1 MEDNLGNT
9 ESRLQEIYDY
19 QLYPAFIEDRLIVL
33 GDQSRRNNLRIDGIM
48 KRANETWED
57 SEKELDTLFKESLGI
72 EEEVVTERA
81 HRMKKDKNKKTNRPR
96 TIICRILNY
105 KDKVKIPK
113 NAKKLKRKNIF
124 INEDFC

>member
-1 MEDNLGNT
+1 MEDNLGNI

-81 HRMKKDKNKKTNRPR
+81 HRLKKDNKKKSNRPR